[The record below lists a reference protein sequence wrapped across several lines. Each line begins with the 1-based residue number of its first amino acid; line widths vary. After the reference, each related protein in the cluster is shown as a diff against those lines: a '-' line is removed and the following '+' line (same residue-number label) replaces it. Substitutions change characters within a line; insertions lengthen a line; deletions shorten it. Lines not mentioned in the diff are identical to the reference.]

1 MPLLNISTNKKI
13 KNEQMLLAKSSD
25 FISAL
30 LNKPE
35 NFVMVKL
42 SHSIP
47 MFFNGTDELCSF
59 IEIKSI
65 GSLVPSKMAK
75 PICEFFSTEL
85 KIPSE
90 RIYIFFDDVDS
101 HQWAWNSRT
110 FG

>member
-1 MPLLNISTNKKI
+1 MPLLNISTNKNI

-25 FISAL
+25 FISSL

-42 SHSIP
+42 SHSLP
-47 MFFNGTDELCSF
+47 MYFAGSYELCSF

-65 GSLVPSKMAK
+65 GSLTPSKMSK
-75 PICEFFSTEL
+75 PICEFFSDEL
-85 KIPSE
+85 KIPKE
-90 RIYIFFDDVDS
+90 RIYIFFDDVNS
-101 HQWAWNSRT
+101 QQWAWNCRT